1 MKKDP
6 ATSVQP
12 APKPVVKKT
21 RRYGYE
27 FYRDNFR
34 RMTVLAIGLVGLD
47 IILVVAMFLV
57 YASFPQRDL
66 YATTRNGLLV
76 KLKQFDSVGQVK
88 SARAAKAAN
97 APAGAAVNVESAY
110 P

>member
-6 ATSVQP
+6 AISVQP
-12 APKPVVKKT
+12 SPKPVVKKT

-34 RMTVLAIGLVGLD
+34 RMTVLALGLVGLN
-47 IILVVAMFLV
+47 IVLVVAMFLV
-57 YASFPQRDL
+57 YGSFPQRDL

-76 KLKQFDSVGQVK
+76 KLKQFDSVDQVK
-88 SARAAKAAN
+88 AAKAVKASVK
-97 APAGAAVNVESAY
+97 AAANVESAY

>member
-6 ATSVQP
+6 AIPVKP
-12 APKPVVKKT
+12 PLPPVVKKT
-21 RRYGYE
+21 RRYGFE

-34 RMTVLAIGLVGLD
+34 RMTVLALGLIGVN
-47 IILVVAMFLV
+47 IVLVVAVFLV
-57 YASFPQRDL
+57 YGSFPQRDL

-76 KLKQFDSVGQVK
+76 KLKQFDSVDQV
-88 SARAAKAAN
+88 KAAN
-97 APAGAAVNVESAY
+97 AVKASVKATANVESAY